1 MLTSQD
7 FCLNRC
13 AAGGIRLPEFM
24 KLANECG
31 IHHIELR
38 TDIHVGSNFL
48 DDIEPAKV
56 LELEKKYDVFVVN
69 IGAIFNLDKQ
79 TDFVAKIDEVKHVI
93 KIAQEIGSPNIFF
106 TPVRDKQDPRSDE
119 QKFIDCV
126 KNIRIF
132 SNLLAPSGVHGMIEP
147 MGFPEAA
154 LRKPWIAQKV
164 LDEADAKN
172 FKLVADTF
180 HYYGAEVTKKDFDEK
195 VNVGKIGII
204 HLSSIT
210 ADKSPAEADDDD
222 RYYLADNDKDV
233 MHSLEKVS
241 WIKASP
247 YTGLYSF
254 EPCAKA
260 IDKWSYDKIKSS
272 IKDSMQKV
280 INA

>member
-1 MLTSQD
+1 MLTSSD

-24 KLANECG
+24 KLANELG

-38 TDIHVGSNFL
+38 TDIHVGSDFL
-48 DDIEPAKV
+48 DDISPEEV
-56 LELEKKYDVFVVN
+56 LALEKKYDVFIVN

-79 TDFVAKIDEVKHVI
+79 TDFVDKINEVKHVVE
-93 KIAQEIGSPNIFF
+93 IAQKVGSPNIFF

-119 QKFIDCV
+119 EKFVDCV
-126 KNIRIF
+126 KNVHVF
-132 SNLLAPSGVHGMIEP
+132 SKILAPTGVNAMIEP

-164 LDEADAKN
+164 LDEAGASN

-195 VNVGKIGII
+195 INVGKIGIV

-233 MHSLEKVS
+233 MHSLEKVK
-241 WIKASP
+241 WIKDSS

-260 IDKWSYDKIKSS
+260 IDKWSYEKIRDS
-272 IKDSMQKV
+272 IKDSMEKV